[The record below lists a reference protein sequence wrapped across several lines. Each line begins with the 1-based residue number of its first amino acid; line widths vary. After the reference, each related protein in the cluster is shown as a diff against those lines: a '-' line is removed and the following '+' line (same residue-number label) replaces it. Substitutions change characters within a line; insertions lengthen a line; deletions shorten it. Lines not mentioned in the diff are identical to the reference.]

1 MAPRADQDSYRT
13 ICDWGNWIFPFDDLF
28 DDGDLREDH
37 IRARTTM
44 DSLLCVFDNETLVQI
59 DEGEPLVRFHDD
71 IWARVKATGSP
82 GVQRRY
88 AQAMRDYCTGALEQV
103 QQFEV
108 HAAPEVE
115 AMLAMRRKS
124 VCVSTLFALVE
135 FGHQIILP
143 DSVFANPVMEQI
155 EIIGIDITLM
165 HNDLLSYRKEESEGV
180 SHNLIAVA
188 RMHGMSAQEA
198 FDYIGELIKIRHQ
211 HLETTIAQLPSWDA
225 VVDQEVLRYVQ
236 AIKDVVKANLYW
248 TFKSRRFLS
257 EAQKAEAT
265 STGKLDVLAEPLYL
279 TRKDLLATETL
290 AHLRHQYDE
299 LGSRTLDKLLKESE
313 QMVPTQGCPLPR
325 KDLFATLE
333 ASHDSDADL
342 QQFWNETMSVPEWVD
357 WEQVERGQRFFYR
370 YAVANIIGFAL
381 QGFIG
386 ENAAAFGPAEVLI
399 RTGGLSARNLL
410 QRVME
415 TFQWLLE
422 ATESLASIK
431 PGGKGH
437 TSTIRVR
444 LLHASVRR
452 RILQLAEVRSSYFS
466 IEEFGIPVN
475 TYDSILTVSFFCCNP
490 LWIQLPQFG
499 IHPSQAELEDFVALY
514 RYLSYLLG
522 VPDVYFSSAKQ
533 AKATMDKMLAHKKPP
548 SDSSRKICHAFVDCL
563 ADREPFRISRSFVE
577 AGSRTMNPEKL
588 CDDLRLGRPGL
599 IYYIAFTGLCW
610 TLRLLARVQASSK
623 HFDDKMIGVSLSE
636 HNATSQWTMLT
647 LSCSISRRCCLPS
660 S

>member
-28 DDGDLREDH
+28 DDGDLRKDH
-37 IRARTTM
+37 IRARTTI

-59 DEGEPLVRFHDD
+59 DEGEPLVRFHDG
-71 IWARVKATGSP
+71 IWARVKAAGSP

-88 AQAMRDYCTGALEQV
+88 AQAMRDYCAGALEQV
-103 QQFEV
+103 EQFEV

-135 FGHQIILP
+135 FGHQIALP
-143 DSVFANPVMEQI
+143 DSVFANPVMAQI
-155 EIIGIDITLM
+155 ETIGIDITLM

-180 SHNLIAVA
+180 PHNLVAVA

-198 FDYIGELIKIRHQ
+198 FDHIGGLITVRHQ
-211 HLETTIAQLPSWDA
+211 RLETTIAQLPSWGA
-225 VVDQEVLRYVQ
+225 VVDREVLRYVQ

-248 TFKSRRFLS
+248 TFKSGRFFS
-257 EAQKAEAT
+257 EAQKAQAT
-265 STGKLDVLAEPLYL
+265 TTGRLDVLAEPSYL
-279 TRKDLLATETL
+279 TRKDLLARETL
-290 AHLRHQYDE
+290 AQLRHQYDE
-299 LGSRTLDKLLKESE
+299 LGSRALDKLLKESE
-313 QMVPTQGCPLPR
+313 QMLPTQGCPLPK
-325 KDLFATLE
+325 KDLFATLK
-333 ASHDSDADL
+333 ACHDSDAEMR
-342 QQFWNETMSVPEWVD
+342 QFWNETMSVPSWVD
-357 WEQVERGQRFFYR
+357 WEQIERGQRFFYR

-399 RTGGLSARNLL
+399 RTGGLSAKNLL

-452 RILQLAEVRSSYFS
+452 RILQLAETRSSYFN
-466 IEEFGIPVN
+466 IEDFGIPVN

-490 LWIQLPQFG
+490 LWIQLPHFG
-499 IHPSQAELEDFVALY
+499 IHPSQTELEDFVALY

-522 VPDVYFSSAKQ
+522 VPDVYLSSAEQ
-533 AKATMDKMLAHKKPP
+533 AKATMDAMLADKKPP

-577 AGSRTMNPEKL
+577 AGSRSMNPEKL
-588 CDDLRLGRPGL
+588 CDGLRLGRL
-599 IYYIAFTGLCW
+599 DVIYYVAFTGLCW
-610 TLRLLARVQASSK
+610 TLRLLALVQALSQ
-623 HFDDKMIGVSLSE
+623 HFDNKMISVSISE
-636 HNATSQWTMLT
+636 DDTISQGTMLT
-647 LSCSISRRCCLPS
+647 LPCSISRRCCLPLS
-660 S
+660 